1 MAEKKI
7 LTVDLYDNVL
17 TERLGDY
24 SGKIRITGTL
34 RNKDIAQR
42 FVEGR
47 TEYRAE
53 TIENIL
59 NITDDLKIAAIAE
72 GKSLV
77 DKMGQYLLNI
87 GGSFDG
93 KKSDYRS
100 ANNPIGVTFTP
111 GSELFKA
118 LENIY
123 VNADIATV
131 GPMIEEITDST
142 TNSRNGQLTVG
153 APAIIKGSNILLKGD
168 DPSVGVYFTPEAGG
182 EPVKVGLIVSNT
194 KSQIIISI
202 PQLSDGQYYL
212 SVTTQLGSNYS
223 LVKTPRSYRFP
234 VLLTVGAADEG
245 GAGEERP
252 GGL

>member
-1 MAEKKI
+1 MAEKTI
-7 LTVDLYDNVL
+7 LSVDLYDNVL
-17 TERLGDY
+17 TEKPGDY

-34 RNKDIAQR
+34 HNREVAER

-59 NITDDLKIAAIAE
+59 NITDDIKIKAIAE

-77 DKMGQYLLNI
+77 DKIGQYLLNI
-87 GGSFDG
+87 SGSFDG
-93 KKSDYRS
+93 KKADYRS
-100 ANNPIGVTFTP
+100 ADNPIGVTFTP
-111 GSELFKA
+111 SAELFKA

-142 TNSRNGQLTVG
+142 TKSLNGQLTSG
-153 APAIIKGSNILLKGD
+153 KPAVIKGSNILLKGD

-182 EPVKVGLIVSNT
+182 EPVKVDLIVQNT
-194 KSQIIISI
+194 NSQIIISI
-202 PQLSDGQYYL
+202 PELSDGQYYL
-212 SVTTQLGSNYS
+212 SVTTQASSNYKQ
-223 LVKTPRSYRFP
+223 VKTPRTYQFP
-234 VLLTVGAADEG
+234 VLLTVGEMEDG
-245 GAGEERP
+245 GDDEERP

>member
-1 MAEKKI
+1 MAEKTI

-17 TERLGDY
+17 TEKPGDY

-34 RNKDIAQR
+34 HNKDIAQR

-77 DKMGQYLLNI
+77 DKVGQHLLNI
-87 GGSFDG
+87 GGPFDG

-100 ANNPIGVTFTP
+100 ADNPIGVTFTP
-111 GSELFKA
+111 SSELFKA

-142 TNSRNGQLTVG
+142 TKSLNGQLTSG
-153 APAIIKGSNILLKGD
+153 KPAVIKGSNILLKGD

-182 EPVKVGLIVSNT
+182 EPVKVDLIVQNT
-194 KSQIIISI
+194 NSQIIISI
-202 PQLSDGQYYL
+202 PELSDGQYYL
-212 SVTTQLGSNYS
+212 SVTTQASSNYKQ
-223 LVKTPRSYRFP
+223 VKTPRTYQFP
-234 VLLTVGAADEG
+234 VLLTVGEMEDG
-245 GAGEERP
+245 GDDEERP